1 MGSLQNV
8 LYSKISPNVISK
20 ETASPMDRV
29 VKHLILKWSNKD
41 TAWVCMGLLSFS
53 STNTRQHTIYHV
65 NTLLWG
71 VWASQT
77 LCKLIFFLKNCHMLN
92 LFIFFSIAQ
101 NKQTCVWDLQF
112 HPAASTPYLD
122 KDSWRLYSLPK
133 SMLFDFRVLTKSNWL
148 ASENCFVR
156 FSDILWRPNPSRW
169 KARTG
174 STSGLKEL
182 GEEKEKHKSTY

>member
-1 MGSLQNV
+1 MSTRYCEEYGHLKRNANSFFFEKL
-8 LYSKISPNVISK
+8 PH
-20 ETASPMDRV
+20 
-29 VKHLILKWSNKD
+29 VK
-41 TAWVCMGLLSFS
+41 F
-53 STNTRQHTIYHV
+53 IY
-65 NTLLWG
+65 
-71 VWASQT
+71 
-77 LCKLIFFLKNCHMLN
+77 
-92 LFIFFSIAQ
+92 FFSIAQ

-182 GEEKEKHKSTY
+182 GEEKEKHKSTYYRVETFALGEIAHPLVHGQMHFI

>member
-1 MGSLQNV
+1 MHVFVSLIIRKT
-8 LYSKISPNVISK
+8 Y
-20 ETASPMDRV
+20 
-29 VKHLILKWSNKD
+29 IL
-41 TAWVCMGLLSFS
+41 TYC
-53 STNTRQHTIYHV
+53 
-65 NTLLWG
+65 
-71 VWASQT
+71 T
-77 LCKLIFFLKNCHMLN
+77 LCKHATYEKYGYHKLREKLIFAKLPHLVFLLLKVNRHVFGTISFN
-92 LFIFFSIAQ
+92 P
-101 NKQTCVWDLQF
+101 K
-112 HPAASTPYLD
+112 ASKPYLD

-182 GEEKEKHKSTY
+182 VWRERET